1 MQLRHTLI
9 ILLFLSIAT
18 SQQTFLAIHDFEGKG
33 VSEIEASALTDRLR
47 TEISNMGQVSI
58 VERAEMEEI
67 LKEQGYQQTGCF
79 TSECMVEVGKLIG
92 AEKIV
97 SGSISKVGNT
107 FSVSARLINIET
119 GEVENSITYDL
130 SGVIDELLISG
141 MRNVS
146 QLLFTTNKE
155 DYIELNTTYDYYENG
170 QVKSEG
176 QLIGD
181 IKVGRWTYYHNNGR
195 IQQIG
200 SYRNNMQIGQWAY
213 FYADGRK
220 EKEGYFVD
228 NILENHWSY
237 FYPNG
242 QKEKEGSYNVGEID
256 GQWTY
261 YYSNGNIKKEGSY
274 SSGKVDGEWKYYFQ
288 LGKKE
293 KEGIY
298 KNGKKNGR
306 WIYFL
311 KNGKISMEG
320 SYVLNNKEGKWI
332 VNHWGDKYFDSGHFI
347 KDRKHGEWI
356 RTNESSD
363 TISVTFYKKGLLRE
377 AIFSIISKGGTIISV
392 NCKIEYSNT
401 LFHIKAASNG
411 TLIEYY
417 PSGQKKAEV
426 FIKNYLVHGRRTNYD
441 MEGKSMNYNDF
452 FKGEGFYVNYYPN
465 RILAMQGNCI
475 NFDGY
480 SMIKVG
486 KWAYADSSGKNV
498 EYIIYDDE
506 GNEIIE

>member
-1 MQLRHTLI
+1 VSDLKRFILI
-9 ILLFLSIAT
+9 PLILLLAALSHSQTTIAV
-18 SQQTFLAIHDFEGKG
+18 IDFDARDISA
-33 VSEIEASALTDRLR
+33 SEVATLTDRFRDEL
-47 TEISNMGQVSI
+47 TKTNQYTVI
-58 VERAEMEEI
+58 ERGKMEEV
-67 LKEQGYQQTGCF
+67 LREQGFQQSGC
-79 TSECMVEVGKLIG
+79 SSDECVVEV
-92 AEKIV
+92 
-97 SGSISKVGNT
+97 
-107 FSVSARLINIET
+107 
-119 GEVENSITYDL
+119 
-130 SGVIDELLISG
+130 
-141 MRNVS
+141 
-146 QLLFTTNKE
+146 
-155 DYIELNTTYDYYENG
+155 
-170 QVKSEG
+170 G